1 MNPLQIQMF
10 LNDIN
15 GNDDEEMVEDYIE
28 QFMIQVNDGKS
39 ILEASRRWIESSPK
53 VSSLSWKT
61 ISNFW
66 QGSFGGKEHHNWIME
81 GNGIIMMWSK
91 DSDNVFPYI
100 WWYIGF
106 DKNRGLF
113 ESSSWMITGDFY
125 DDSTGVV
132 KVETCNW
139 DGFNLSDL
147 TEEVAVKM
155 LEFNSDWDGE
165 LPEGLFDE
173 WANCAT
179 GLNLWKTS
187 FTLEELMGKTLNW
200 SNANLQILLG

>member
-39 ILEASRRWIESSPK
+39 ILEASRRWSESDTTDTA
-53 VSSLSWKT
+53 LESWD
-61 ISNFW
+61 SFSELW
-66 QGSFGGKEHHNWIME
+66 QTSGTEHYDWIKE
-81 GNGIIMMWSK
+81 GNGIIRMWSK

-125 DDSTGVV
+125 YDETGVV

-139 DGFNLSDL
+139 NGFNLSDL
-147 TEEVAVKM
+147 TEQVAVQM

-165 LPEGLFDE
+165 LPEDSLVE

-200 SNANLQILLG
+200 SNANLEILLG